1 MGVGRLAS
9 ADRAFERLYKRHVED
24 VYRYSLAV
32 LANDADAEDVV
43 QTTFL
48 NAYRSYESGTRPKE
62 VGELADR
69 DRAQRL
75 PPAISHRRP
84 APA

>member
-43 QTTFL
+43 DPPVTVT
-48 NAYRSYESGTRPKE
+48 AEGTILVPKTPGIGYNVVE
-62 VGELADR
+62 K
-69 DRAQRL
+69 RL
-75 PPAISHRRP
+75 SRYCVRREFVLS
-84 APA
+84 